1 MRDFDW
7 SILSTLYRTK
17 NITKAAEMLYITQ
30 PTLTRRLQQIETE
43 LGAVLILRTN
53 KGVTFTPEGEYAAL
67 KAAEILDSIN
77 SIKSTLSQSHGE
89 LRGTLRL
96 GAPNS
101 FVHFVVPAL
110 IEQFSLIYPHIQID
124 LHTDLSHELLRYLEN
139 QELDVSFVRGDFDTT
154 LEKKHLSSDQIYIIS
169 KNPIILSELPNLPQ
183 IAYTK
188 ENSIVKAS
196 KRWWQERFTT
206 PPNVRF
212 RVHTGDACIQ
222 LIKKNLGYGIFSD
235 GRYFN
240 PADGLHALSLEYL
253 DGSRFTRNSWM
264 VYDKS
269 SLQNPVVSHFIE
281 FVSQHFEEL
290 CGIPVTLHSHVNHIA
305 D

>member
-7 SILSTLYRTK
+7 SILSTLYKTK

-67 KAAEILDSIN
+67 KAAEILDSIA
-77 SIKSTLSQSHGE
+77 SIKSTISQSQGD

-96 GAPNS
+96 GSPNS
-101 FVHFVVPAL
+101 FVHFVVPTI
-110 IEQFSLIYPHIQID
+110 IEQFSLLYPNIQID
-124 LHTDLSHELLRYLEN
+124 LHTDLSHELLKYLEN
-139 QELDVSFVRGDFDTT
+139 KELDVSFVRGDFDTS
-154 LEKKHLSSDQIYIIS
+154 LEKHLLSKDQIYIIS
-169 KNPIILSELPNLPQ
+169 KNPIVLSDLPNLPQ
-183 IAYTK
+183 IVYTK

-196 KRWWQERFTT
+196 KRWWQERFDT
-206 PPNVRF
+206 PPNIRF

-222 LIKKNLGYGIFSD
+222 LVKKNLGYGIFSD
-235 GRYFN
+235 GRYYN
-240 PADGLHALSLEYL
+240 PADGLYSMPLEYL
-253 DGSRFTRNSWM
+253 DGSKFSRDSWM

-269 SLQNPVVSHFIE
+269 SMQNPIVSHFVE
-281 FVSQHFEEL
+281 FVSKHFDEL
-290 CGIPVTLHSHVNHIA
+290 CGVNPA
-305 D
+305 

>member
-7 SILSTLYRTK
+7 SILSTLYKTK

-67 KAAEILDSIN
+67 KAAEILDSIA
-77 SIKSTLSQSHGE
+77 SIKSTISQSQGD

-96 GAPNS
+96 GSPNS
-101 FVHFVVPAL
+101 FVHFVVPTI
-110 IEQFSLIYPHIQID
+110 IEQFSLLYPNIQID
-124 LHTDLSHELLRYLEN
+124 LHTDLSHELLKYLEN
-139 QELDVSFVRGDFDTT
+139 KELDVSFVRGDFDTS
-154 LEKKHLSSDQIYIIS
+154 LEKHLLSQDQIYIIS
-169 KNPIILSELPNLPQ
+169 KNPIVLSDLPNLPQ
-183 IAYTK
+183 IVYTK

-196 KRWWQERFTT
+196 KRWWQERFDT
-206 PPNVRF
+206 PPNIRF

-222 LIKKNLGYGIFSD
+222 LVKKNLGYGIFSD
-235 GRYFN
+235 GRYYN
-240 PADGLHALSLEYL
+240 PADGLYAMPLEYL
-253 DGSRFTRNSWM
+253 DGSKFSRDSWM

-269 SLQNPVVSHFIE
+269 SMQNPIVSHFVE
-281 FVSQHFEEL
+281 FVSKHFDEL
-290 CGIPVTLHSHVNHIA
+290 CGVNPA
-305 D
+305 

>member
-7 SILSTLYRTK
+7 SILSTLYKTK

-67 KAAEILDSIN
+67 KAAEILESIA
-77 SIKSTLSQSHGE
+77 SIKSTISQSQGD

-96 GAPNS
+96 GSPNS
-101 FVHFVVPAL
+101 FVHFVVPTI
-110 IEQFSLIYPHIQID
+110 IEQFSLLYPNIQID
-124 LHTDLSHELLRYLEN
+124 LHTDLSHELLKYLEN
-139 QELDVSFVRGDFDTT
+139 KELDVSFVRGEFDTS
-154 LEKKHLSSDQIYIIS
+154 LEKHLLSKDQIYIIS
-169 KNPIILSELPNLPQ
+169 KNPIVLSDLPNLPQ
-183 IAYTK
+183 IVYTK

-196 KRWWQERFTT
+196 KRWWQERFDT
-206 PPNVRF
+206 PPNIRF

-222 LIKKNLGYGIFSD
+222 LVKKNLGYGIFSD
-235 GRYFN
+235 GRYYN
-240 PADGLHALSLEYL
+240 PADGLHAMPLEYL
-253 DGSRFTRNSWM
+253 DGSKFSRDSWM

-269 SLQNPVVSHFIE
+269 SMQNPIVSHFVE
-281 FVSQHFEEL
+281 FVSKHFDEL
-290 CGIPVTLHSHVNHIA
+290 CGVNPA
-305 D
+305 